1 REPSGSVIAIILLSP
16 GVRPPALRAVA
27 GESNCIFVAP
37 APHEARHRQRT
48 WVARTERAAY
58 QQPTRRQTKKNAAKA
73 AFFCSNRIQPDRRRT
88 STTVADQRE

>member
-1 REPSGSVIAIILLSP
+1 ME
-16 GVRPPALRAVA
+16 PPALRAVA

-58 QQPTRRQTKKNAAKA
+58 QQLTRRQTKKNAAKA
-73 AFFCSNRIQPDRRRT
+73 AFLFVKPDSIGTEAHLDYCR
-88 STTVADQRE
+88 